1 MIPEEILL
9 KVNKPSQYLGNEI
22 NVAKK
27 DFDNS
32 YIRFALCF
40 PDLYTVG
47 MSNLGFR
54 IIYGLLNSIEDVTC
68 ERVFLPEEDLIDFLE
83 KERIGIFSWESKRN
97 LKDFDMVGFSLSYE
111 LTYTNILKILDL
123 ADIPLYSSQRKN
135 YPLIIGGGPCSINPE
150 PLADFF
156 DLFIIGEAEEVI
168 LEIIDIYRQLK
179 KKNSDKKPSKEEC
192 LHNFKYLEGVYIPSF
207 YDVSYHNDGTI
218 KSFSSNV
225 KDAPLPIKKQFLK
238 NIENSFYPKRWLLPY
253 IEIVHDRLI
262 LEIMRGC
269 PNSCRFCQVRS
280 FYYPYRIRS
289 VDKLLAL
296 AKELFISTGYEELSL
311 GGLSVCDYP
320 YIKEL
325 LEALN
330 NEFKEKKLLV
340 SLSSLRHKKLIGE
353 LISNFEI
360 LKKGG
365 LTFAPETSSERLRKI
380 INKEFDIEEFFS
392 VVDKAYQKGFNHIK
406 LYFMMGLPSEKNQDL
421 DGIIE
426 MAYRLYDFIKK
437 KYKRTLRI
445 NLSINPFVPKPH
457 TPFQWLAMEDLEKIK
472 EKEEYLFLKAK
483 PYKWLKI
490 SFHNRY
496 MSFLECLLSRADRRV
511 SKVIYCAYKK
521 GAVFKSLNSQFSF
534 DIWKSAFKE
543 EKINPNFYV
552 LRNLKKEEILPWD
565 FIDIGIFKEL
575 LWQEFEKIVRELGEL
590 GKVR

>member
-22 NVAKK
+22 NVVKK

-40 PDLYTVG
+40 PDFYRVG
-47 MSNLGFR
+47 MSNLGLR

-68 ERVFLPEEDLIDFLE
+68 ERVFLPEEDLRDFLE
-83 KERIGIFSWESKRN
+83 KENMGIFSWESKRN

-179 KKNSDKKPSKEEC
+179 KKNLDKRPDKDEC
-192 LHNFKYLEGVYIPSF
+192 LHNFKYIEGVYIPSF
-207 YDVSYHNDGTI
+207 YAVSYHNDGTI
-218 KSFSSNV
+218 KSFSPNV
-225 KDAPLPIKKQFLK
+225 KDAPLPIKKQYLK
-238 NIENSFYPKRWLLPY
+238 NIENSFYPTKWLIPY
-253 IEIVHDRLI
+253 IELTHDRLI

-269 PNSCRFCQVRS
+269 PNFCRFCQARS

-289 VDKLLAL
+289 VGKLLEL
-296 AKELFISTGYEELSL
+296 AKELFFLTGYEELSL

-320 YIKEL
+320 YMGEL
-325 LEALN
+325 LENLD

-340 SLSSLRHKKLIGE
+340 SFSSLRHKKIIGE
-353 LISNFEI
+353 LISNFDI

-365 LTFAPETSSERLRKI
+365 LTFAPETASERLRKI
-380 INKEFDIEEFFS
+380 INKDFDIEEFLS
-392 VVDKAYQKGFNHIK
+392 VVDKAYQRGFNHIK
-406 LYFMMGLPSEKNQDL
+406 LYFIIGLPSEKNQDL

-457 TPFQWLAMEDLEKIK
+457 TPFQWFSMEDLEKIK

-483 PYKWLKI
+483 PYRWLKI

-496 MSFLECLLSRADRRV
+496 MSFLECFLSRADRRV
-511 SKVIYCAYKK
+511 SRVIYRAYKK
-521 GAVFKSLNSQFSF
+521 GAVFGSLNSQFSF

-543 EKINPNFYV
+543 EKIDPNFYV
-552 LRNLKKEEILPWD
+552 LRNFNKEEIFPWD
-565 FIDIGIFKEL
+565 FIDIGVSKEV
-575 LWQEFEKIVRELGEL
+575 LWQEFQKSIE
-590 GKVR
+590 

>member
-1 MIPEEILL
+1 MILDKILL
-9 KVNKPSQYLGNEI
+9 KVNKPAQYLGNEV
-22 NVAKK
+22 NVIKK
-27 DFDNS
+27 DFDKS

-40 PDLYTVG
+40 PDFYTVG

-68 ERVFLPEEDLIDFLE
+68 ERVFLPEPDLMEFLE
-83 KERIGIFSWESKRN
+83 KENIGIFSWELKKR
-97 LKDFDMVGFSLSYE
+97 LADFDIIGFSLSYE

-123 ADIPLYSSQRKN
+123 ANIPLYSSQRKDH
-135 YPLIIGGGPCSINPE
+135 PLIIAGGPCSINPE

-156 DLFIIGEAEEVI
+156 DLFIIGEAEEAI
-168 LEIIDIYRQLK
+168 IKLIDIYRQLK
-179 KKNSDKKPSKEEC
+179 KKNLDKRPDKDEC
-192 LHNFKYLEGVYIPSF
+192 LHNFKYIEGVYIPSF

-218 KSFSSNV
+218 KSFSPNT
-225 KDAPLPIKKQFLK
+225 KDVALPIKKLFLK
-238 NIENSFYPKRWLLPY
+238 NIENSFYPTKWLVPY
-253 IEIVHDRLI
+253 IELIHDRLI

-269 PNSCRFCQVRS
+269 PNNCRFCQTRS

-289 VDKLLAL
+289 VDKLLEL
-296 AKELFISTGYEELSL
+296 AKEMFMSTGYEELSL

-330 NEFKEKKLLV
+330 NEFKEKRLLV
-340 SLSSLRHKKLIGE
+340 SFSSLRHKRLIGE

-365 LTFAPETSSERLRKI
+365 LTFAPETASERLRKI
-380 INKEFDIEEFFS
+380 INKDFDVDEFFL
-392 VVDKAYQKGFNHIK
+392 VVDKAYPKGFNHIK
-406 LYFMMGLPSEKNQDL
+406 LYFMIGLPSEKKQDL
-421 DGIIE
+421 EGVIE
-426 MAYRLYDFIKK
+426 MACCLYDFIKE

-472 EKEEYLFLKAK
+472 EKENYLFLKAK

-496 MSFLECLLSRADRRV
+496 MSFLECLLSRADRKI
-511 SKVIYCAYKK
+511 SKVIYRAYKK
-521 GAVFKSLNSQFSF
+521 GAIFESLNSQFSF
-534 DIWKSAFKE
+534 KVWEDIFKE
-543 EKINPNFYV
+543 EKIDPNFYV
-552 LRNLKKEEILPWD
+552 LRNFKKEEIFPWD
-565 FIDIGIFKEL
+565 FIDVGISKEL
-575 LWQEFEKIVRELGEL
+575 LWQEFQKIVRELGKL
-590 GKVR
+590 GS